1 MKIFE
6 SADAL
11 AAEAARWITEL
22 ANAADAPFA
31 VALSGGNTP
40 KALYRRLADE
50 RDFPWART
58 QWYFGDERFVPP
70 DDPQSNYR
78 MAREAMLF
86 RAPASN
92 VHPVPTVGVTPDEAA
107 ARYDEKLRARA
118 TKPLFDLV
126 LLGLGGDGHT
136 ASLFPGSSAL
146 DERERLVCATG
157 NGRITLTYPALE
169 NARRIAF
176 LVTGADK
183 RAMLAR
189 LRDGD
194 KTIPAGRIAGDVTIF
209 ADEAAAG

>member
-1 MKIFE
+1 VKIFAD
-6 SADAL
+6 ADAL
-11 AAEAARWITEL
+11 AAHAARWITAL
-22 ANAADAPFA
+22 AKEKDGFA
-31 VALSGGNTP
+31 VALSGGSTP
-40 KALYRRLADE
+40 KALYRALAAAD
-50 RDFPWART
+50 DFPWDRV

-70 DDPQSNYR
+70 DDAQSNCR

-86 RAPASN
+86 RAPPGN

-107 ARYDEKLRARA
+107 ARYEAELRARA
-118 TKPLFDLV
+118 TAPLFDLV
-126 LLGLGGDGHT
+126 LLGLGTDGHT
-136 ASLFPGSSAL
+136 ASLFPGTSAL
-146 DERERLVCATG
+146 DERERWVRATR

-169 NARRIAF
+169 NATRIAF

-194 KTIPAGRIAGDVTIF
+194 TTIPAGRVTGDITIF